1 MSLFIV
7 SQNKK
12 QIKKLTDS
20 IEIKDNIEFNPNN
33 PNGIQ
38 EPKYVSSSI
47 FVDGQCFATY
57 STEEQAIKIVQEI
70 KKFIAGKTVVKDKIV
85 SSKARKE
92 ELEYQFSKS
101 TAFIDDN
108 VDVKSIDIDYVYEMP
123 QIMPNKAVESPR
135 KHESPP
141 TQ

>member
-47 FVDGQCFATY
+47 FVDGINFGTY
-57 STEEQAIKIVQEI
+57 NSQEQAIKIVQEI
-70 KKFIAGKTVVKDKIV
+70 KQELEKSVEQKAKP
-85 SSKARKE
+85 SSKAKE
-92 ELEYQFSKS
+92 NKNADNEPAVKGVE
-101 TAFIDDN
+101 ID
-108 VDVKSIDIDYVYEMP
+108 VVYEMP
-123 QIMPNKAVESPR
+123 QNIPNKAVESPR

-141 TQ
+141 AR

>member
-20 IEIKDNIEFNPNN
+20 IEIKDNIQFNPNN
-33 PNGIQ
+33 PNGIEQ
-38 EPKYVSSSI
+38 PKYISSSI
-47 FVDGQCFATY
+47 YIDGQNFGTY
-57 STEEQAIKIVQEI
+57 NSQEEAIKIVQEI
-70 KKFIAGKTVVKDKIV
+70 KQ
-85 SSKARKE
+85 
-92 ELEYQFSKS
+92 ELEKSKN
-101 TAFIDDN
+101 IYN
-108 VDVKSIDIDYVYEMP
+108 KSIYGEPKSKVSLKANKDTVESNEPYIKGLDIDIVYEMP
-123 QIMPNKAVESPR
+123 QIVPNKAVESPR

>member
-20 IEIKDNIEFNPNN
+20 IEIKNNIKFNPNDF
-33 PNGIQ
+33 NGIK
-38 EPKYVSSSI
+38 EPKYISSSI
-47 FVDGQCFATY
+47 YVDGQCFATY

-70 KKFIAGKTVVKDKIV
+70 KQ
-85 SSKARKE
+85 
-92 ELEYQFSKS
+92 ELEKSKN
-101 TAFIDDN
+101 IYN
-108 VDVKSIDIDYVYEMP
+108 KSIYGEPKSKVSLKANKDTVESNEPYIKGLDVDIVYELP
-123 QIMPNKAVESPR
+123 QIMPNKAIESPR
-135 KHESPP
+135 RHESPP

>member
-20 IEIKDNIEFNPNN
+20 IEIKNNIKFNPNDF
-33 PNGIQ
+33 NGIK
-38 EPKYVSSSI
+38 EPKYISSSI

-70 KKFIAGKTVVKDKIV
+70 KQEIEKNKKVIVEPKSKPSLKAKENKNADNEPTVKGV
-85 SSKARKE
+85 E
-92 ELEYQFSKS
+92 
-101 TAFIDDN
+101 ID
-108 VDVKSIDIDYVYEMP
+108 VVYEMP
-123 QIMPNKAVESPR
+123 KI
-135 KHESPP
+135 
-141 TQ
+141 

>member
-12 QIKKLTDS
+12 QIKKLTNS

-47 FVDGQCFATY
+47 FVDGLNFGTY
-57 STEEQAIKIVQEI
+57 VSQEQAIKIVQEI
-70 KKFIAGKTVVKDKIV
+70 KQ
-85 SSKARKE
+85 
-92 ELEYQFSKS
+92 ELE
-101 TAFIDDN
+101 
-108 VDVKSIDIDYVYEMP
+108 KSIEPNNKPSLKAKENKNADNEPAVKGVEIDVVYEMP
-123 QIMPNKAVESPR
+123 KNTSCDCDISPR

-141 TQ
+141 AR

>member
-20 IEIKDNIEFNPNN
+20 IEIKDNIQFNPNN

-47 FVDGQCFATY
+47 YVDGINFGTY
-57 STEEQAIKIVQEI
+57 NSQEQAIKIVQEI
-70 KKFIAGKTVVKDKIV
+70 KQ
-85 SSKARKE
+85 
-92 ELEYQFSKS
+92 ELSKS
-101 TAFIDDN
+101 IEPKSKPSLKAKTTKEDAIINADEPYIKGLD
-108 VDVKSIDIDYVYEMP
+108 VDVVYEMP
-123 QIMPNKAVESPR
+123 QIMPNNRVESPR
-135 KHESPP
+135 KHESPL
-141 TQ
+141 Q

>member
-12 QIKKLTDS
+12 QIKKLTNN

-47 FVDGQCFATY
+47 FVDGLNFGTY
-57 STEEQAIKIVQEI
+57 DSQEQAIKIVQEI
-70 KKFIAGKTVVKDKIV
+70 QQ
-85 SSKARKE
+85 
-92 ELEYQFSKS
+92 EL
-101 TAFIDDN
+101 
-108 VDVKSIDIDYVYEMP
+108 VKSVEPKSKPYLKAKENKNADKESKNTDNGPAVKGVELDVVYEMP
-123 QIMPNKAVESPR
+123 QNMPNKADISPR

>member
-20 IEIKDNIEFNPNN
+20 IEIKDNIQFNPNN
-33 PNGIQ
+33 PNGIEQ
-38 EPKYVSSSI
+38 PKYISSSI
-47 FVDGQCFATY
+47 YVDGQNFGTY
-57 STEEQAIKIVQEI
+57 NSQEEAIKIVGEI
-70 KKFIAGKTVVKDKIV
+70 KQELLKKAEQKKQPSLKAKEIKDNALSNSNEPYIKG
-85 SSKARKE
+85 
-92 ELEYQFSKS
+92 L
-101 TAFIDDN
+101 D
-108 VDVKSIDIDYVYEMP
+108 VDSVYEMP

-141 TQ
+141 AQ

>member
-47 FVDGQCFATY
+47 FVDGINFGTY
-57 STEEQAIKIVQEI
+57 ASQEQAIKIVQEI
-70 KKFIAGKTVVKDKIV
+70 KKFIAGKTVVKDKIFH
-85 SSKARKE
+85 SKLRKE

-108 VDVKSIDIDYVYEMP
+108 VDVKSIDIDCVYEMP
-123 QIMPNKAVESPR
+123 QNMPNKTDISPR
-135 KHESPP
+135 KHESPL
-141 TQ
+141 Q

>member
-12 QIKKLTDS
+12 QIKKLTNN

-33 PNGIQ
+33 PNGIK
-38 EPKYVSSSI
+38 EPKYISSSI
-47 FVDGQCFATY
+47 YVDGQCFATY

-70 KKFIAGKTVVKDKIV
+70 KQ
-85 SSKARKE
+85 
-92 ELEYQFSKS
+92 ELEKSVEPKSKPS
-101 TAFIDDN
+101 LKAKDLKDN
-108 VDVKSIDIDYVYEMP
+108 ALTKDNEAYIKGLDIDCVYEMP
-123 QIMPNKAVESPR
+123 QNTPNKAVESPR

>member
-47 FVDGQCFATY
+47 YVDGLNFGTY
-57 STEEQAIKIVQEI
+57 STEEQAMKIVQEI
-70 KKFIAGKTVVKDKIV
+70 QQELVKGAEQKAKP
-85 SSKARKE
+85 SSKAKE
-92 ELEYQFSKS
+92 TK
-101 TAFIDDN
+101 N
-108 VDVKSIDIDYVYEMP
+108 VDNEPTVKGIEIDVVYEMP
-123 QIMPNKAVESPR
+123 KI
-135 KHESPP
+135 
-141 TQ
+141 

>member
-12 QIKKLTDS
+12 QIKKLTNN

-47 FVDGQCFATY
+47 FVDGLNFGTY
-57 STEEQAIKIVQEI
+57 NSQEQAIKVVQEI
-70 KKFIAGKTVVKDKIV
+70 KQ
-85 SSKARKE
+85 
-92 ELEYQFSKS
+92 ELSKS
-101 TAFIDDN
+101 VEPKTKPSLKAKENKNADN
-108 VDVKSIDIDYVYEMP
+108 EPAVKGVEIDIVYEMP
-123 QIMPNKAVESPR
+123 QNTLCDCDISPR

-141 TQ
+141 IG

>member
-12 QIKKLTDS
+12 QIKKLTNS

-47 FVDGQCFATY
+47 FVDGLNFGTY
-57 STEEQAIKIVQEI
+57 VSQEQAIKIVQEI
-70 KKFIAGKTVVKDKIV
+70 KQ
-85 SSKARKE
+85 
-92 ELEYQFSKS
+92 ELEKNKKVIVEPKSKPS
-101 TAFIDDN
+101 LKANKDIIDSSEPYI
-108 VDVKSIDIDYVYEMP
+108 KGLEIDIVYEMP
-123 QIMPNKAVESPR
+123 QNMPNKAVESPR
-135 KHESPP
+135 KHESPL
-141 TQ
+141 Q

>member
-20 IEIKDNIEFNPNN
+20 IEIKDNIQFNPNN
-33 PNGIQ
+33 PNGIEQ
-38 EPKYVSSSI
+38 PKYISSSI
-47 FVDGQCFATY
+47 YVDGQNFGTY
-57 STEEQAIKIVQEI
+57 NSQEEAIKIVQEI
-70 KKFIAGKTVVKDKIV
+70 KQELLKKAEQKKQPSLKAKEIKDNALSNSNEPYIKG
-85 SSKARKE
+85 
-92 ELEYQFSKS
+92 L
-101 TAFIDDN
+101 D
-108 VDVKSIDIDYVYEMP
+108 VDSVYEMP

-141 TQ
+141 AQ

>member
-20 IEIKDNIEFNPNN
+20 IEIKDNIQFNPNN
-33 PNGIQ
+33 PNSIEQ
-38 EPKYVSSSI
+38 PKYISSSI
-47 FVDGQCFATY
+47 YVDGQNFGTY
-57 STEEQAIKIVQEI
+57 NSQEETIKIVQEI
-70 KKFIAGKTVVKDKIV
+70 KQELLK
-85 SSKARKE
+85 KAEQKKQPSLKAKE
-92 ELEYQFSKS
+92 IKGDALSNGNEPYIKGL
-101 TAFIDDN
+101 D
-108 VDVKSIDIDYVYEMP
+108 IDIVYEMP
-123 QIMPNKAVESPR
+123 QIMPNKAVENPR

>member
-12 QIKKLTDS
+12 QIKKLTNN

-47 FVDGQCFATY
+47 FVDGINFGTY
-57 STEEQAIKIVQEI
+57 ASQEQAIKIVQEI
-70 KKFIAGKTVVKDKIV
+70 KQELSKSVESKSKP
-85 SSKARKE
+85 SSKAKE
-92 ELEYQFSKS
+92 NKNADNEPAVKGVE
-101 TAFIDDN
+101 ID
-108 VDVKSIDIDYVYEMP
+108 VVYEMP
-123 QIMPNKAVESPR
+123 QIVPNKAVESPR